1 MQGARIEAPH
11 LNESE
16 YLTKITGTT
25 VYLGWIHLKHLEKR
39 TIERLLQE
47 RQAQGPFLGLEDFVR
62 RVTCGLEQ
70 LLILIRIQ
78 AFRFTGKPK
87 QQLLWEAHF
96 LHHKQV
102 GARPTQELF
111 AAVEGGSWGESL
123 PPQVPV
129 LEELDVRQDILDQID
144 ILEFPLDSPFHLL
157 QDQGIQGVK
166 ARELPQQL
174 GKIVQ
179 VIGYLVTVKYT
190 RTIKGEVMNFGTL
203 IDQEGNWIDT
213 VHFPPTVKK
222 YPFKGRA
229 IYCLEGKVVEEFGFY
244 SLEVQRMERMAYWN
258 AEG

>member
-1 MQGARIEAPH
+1 VCSSD
-11 LNESE
+11 L
-16 YLTKITGTT
+16 
-25 VYLGWIHLKHLEKR
+25 
-39 TIERLLQE
+39 
-47 RQAQGPFLGLEDFVR
+47 
-62 RVTCGLEQ
+62 
-70 LLILIRIQ
+70 
-78 AFRFTGKPK
+78 
-87 QQLLWEAHF
+87 
-96 LHHKQV
+96 
-102 GARPTQELF
+102 
-111 AAVEGGSWGESL
+111 ESL

-129 LEELDVRQDILDQID
+129 LEETDVRQAILDQID
-144 ILEFPLDSPFHLL
+144 ILEFPLESPFHLL
-157 QDQGIQGVK
+157 QDQSIQGVK

-203 IDQEGNWIDT
+203 IDQEGHWIDT